1 MKKHTSFY
9 ALLLLAFSLTCCAGG
24 DDKPTKSLSSLG
36 CWSYDIGYTYDLSE
50 QILLLK
56 HVDALSVKN
65 LLIALVQAGNKPTT
79 LCFDKN
85 TYNTEDAL
93 CVSSPENAFFLFGQK
108 NKLNM
113 VKDFIVK
120 HLDVDLVQ
128 KPSRLRIYNETN
140 HK

>member
-1 MKKHTSFY
+1 MKFLSTLLS
-9 ALLLLAFSLTCCAGG
+9 ALFLAAPFTCFCGG

-36 CWSYDIGYTYDLSE
+36 CWSYDMGYTYDLSE

-65 LLIALVQAGNKPTT
+65 LLIALVQAENKPTT

-93 CVSSPENAFFLFGQK
+93 CVSSPENAFLLFGQK
-108 NKLNM
+108 NELNM

-128 KPSRLRIYNETN
+128 KPSRLRIDNEQ
-140 HK
+140 K